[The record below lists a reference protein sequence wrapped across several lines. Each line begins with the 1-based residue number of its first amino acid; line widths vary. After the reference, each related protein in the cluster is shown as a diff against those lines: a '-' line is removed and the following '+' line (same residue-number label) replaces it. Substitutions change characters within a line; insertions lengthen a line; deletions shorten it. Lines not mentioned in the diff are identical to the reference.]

1 MLKLRWAG
9 GLEAGIP
16 RGGSIVRLELNPG
29 LRKFN
34 QVDRASFGTRSAW
47 FNPKMAEPL
56 DLKVLII
63 IGLGGLGAAFAVPG
77 VGIIILIGAG
87 AYIFNAYQTWQKE
100 NGPIDAYRFARMV
113 RERTGA
119 MEAFESGDQCRI
131 DNDVS
136 QDEWDEANSSKRVV
150 RLVEISEGQV
160 ATHEGAWIA
169 REIRQVTAVALR
181 RGLVLHSTTFD
192 AVLAA
197 NRAPAYETIPWAVI
211 SRVRR
216 ESGSILVETVG
227 GTELRISITSA
238 EQERDEDIEQLNSPA
253 YVNDFVIPFVRSA
266 QRFLREAH
274 GAI

>member
-1 MLKLRWAG
+1 M
-9 GLEAGIP
+9 
-16 RGGSIVRLELNPG
+16 RLELNPG
-29 LRKFN
+29 MREFN
-34 QVDRASFGTRSAW
+34 QVDEATYATRSAW
-47 FNPKMAEPL
+47 FHPKMAEPL

-63 IGLGGLGAAFAVPG
+63 IGLVGLAAAFAIPV
-77 VGIIILIGAG
+77 VGFILLVLAG
-87 AYIFNAYQTWQKE
+87 AYIFNAHQTWQKE
-100 NGPIDAYRFARMV
+100 NGSIDAYRFSRMV

-119 MEAFESGDQCRI
+119 MEAFETGDQCRI

-136 QDEWDEANSSKRVV
+136 KEEWDEAGSSKRIV
-150 RLVEISEGQV
+150 RLVEIPEGGT
-160 ATHEGAWIA
+160 ATREGAWIA

-192 AVLAA
+192 AILAA

-216 ESGSILVETVG
+216 ESGSILIETVG
-227 GTELRISITSA
+227 GTELRISITTA
-238 EQERDEDIEQLNSPA
+238 EQERDEDIDRLNSPE

-274 GAI
+274 GSI